1 MTANRLHT
9 ILGNLISAG
18 HGRKRVVIN
27 KRTFTDNRENDGLC
41 MLPVAKVRPDEILML
56 DDGGYHI
63 HADEREHYAEVVVL
77 SGESEAAA

>member
-41 MLPVAKVRPDEILML
+41 MLPVAKVRPRRSILSVPL
-56 DDGGYHI
+56 TKSLI
-63 HADEREHYAEVVVL
+63 TSRL
-77 SGESEAAA
+77 STPPGKTRLSSRPW